1 MTGLLSR
8 ARSMNGIRVWIE
20 NVLIDMNDRPVEQ
33 SSVNESRLSSN
44 QAVLLDFNDRPVEQS
59 SAIESN

>member
-1 MTGLLSR
+1 
-8 ARSMNGIRVWIE
+8 MNGIRVWIE